1 MCCRKPGLMSIAY
14 DYTIAR
20 VLWCH
25 WWQIRCVPLSNTK
38 TPLWRRRKI
47 REHITTVRILNSIN
61 IILCYQSREPNLFF
75 LDKLFSIWKLQ
86 PTVEVSLANILT
98 SENSRHNTVYVLA
111 AHTNIDVGLDLL
123 IIPLL
128 TFRQVSLWSHIY
140 VRVEKYVVYEIIV
153 FTESENAQ
161 VWVCV
166 PNIHNRLESS
176 WLSLEYTSSQSH
188 NTNSLLVLHIW
199 NANTLCNLWG
209 TPFELWDLFPLY
221 KADSRIANI
230 YWRLNTNQNPCLI
243 CAYWGYIRKLSVV
256 RYSFFSACFMPQRER
271 TLCRKLFSPFLR
283 LPRNSGQKILYF
295 ALTKERVYI
304 FIYSVKKHFFIS
316 FKTISFY

>member
-25 WWQIRCVPLSNTK
+25 WWKIHCVPLSNTK
-38 TPLWRRRKI
+38 TPLWRWRKI

-86 PTVEVSLANILT
+86 PTVEVSLTNILP

-123 IIPLL
+123 FIPLL

-140 VRVEKYVVYEIIV
+140 VRVEKYVAYEIIV

-161 VWVCV
+161 V
-166 PNIHNRLESS
+166 
-176 WLSLEYTSSQSH
+176 
-188 NTNSLLVLHIW
+188 
-199 NANTLCNLWG
+199 
-209 TPFELWDLFPLY
+209 
-221 KADSRIANI
+221 
-230 YWRLNTNQNPCLI
+230 
-243 CAYWGYIRKLSVV
+243 
-256 RYSFFSACFMPQRER
+256 
-271 TLCRKLFSPFLR
+271 
-283 LPRNSGQKILYF
+283 
-295 ALTKERVYI
+295 
-304 FIYSVKKHFFIS
+304 
-316 FKTISFY
+316 